1 MTNLIEIDNYYHYY
15 CIYSLIMDYQ
25 AQVLYWAYCDYHNH
39 SLTVNSSNADGTIR
53 QTIQLPIRCYDRR
66 SLFRRRCRSRY
77 SLTLF
82 KDVLYLSSSHT
93 NEIYRVQLNGE
104 NITTIIRS
112 SDICTIYYWTH
123 LKVVGEY
130 RSQGD
135 IAPRTL

>member
-1 MTNLIEIDNYYHYY
+1 MTNLIEIDNYYYY
-15 CIYSLIMDYQ
+15 CIHSLIMDYQ
-25 AQVLYWAYCDYHNH
+25 AQVLYWVYCDYRNH
-39 SLTVNSSNADGTIR
+39 SLTVNSSNADGTNR
-53 QTIQLPIRCYDRR
+53 QTIQLPIHCHSWCSY
-66 SLFRRRCRSRY
+66 RY
-77 SLTLF
+77 SLALF
-82 KDVLYLSSSHT
+82 KDVLYLSSSDT

-112 SDICTIYYWTH
+112 SDICTIYSRTH

>member
-1 MTNLIEIDNYYHYY
+1 MTNLIEIDNNNYYH
-15 CIYSLIMDYQ
+15 CIFSLIMDYQ
-25 AQVLYWAYCDYHNH
+25 AQVLYWVYCNYHNH
-39 SLTVNSSNADGTIR
+39 SLIVNSSNADGTNR
-53 QTIQLPIRCYDRR
+53 HTIQLPIHCD
-66 SLFRRRCRSRY
+66 SWCSFRY

-82 KDVLYLSSSHT
+82 KDVLYLSSLDT

-112 SDICTIYYWTH
+112 SDICTIYFWNR

>member
-1 MTNLIEIDNYYHYY
+1 MTSIIEIDNYYDN

-25 AQVLYWAYCDYHNH
+25 AQVLYWVYCDYHNR

-66 SLFRRRCRSRY
+66 FQFRRCRSRY

-82 KDVLYLSSSHT
+82 KDVLYLSSSDT